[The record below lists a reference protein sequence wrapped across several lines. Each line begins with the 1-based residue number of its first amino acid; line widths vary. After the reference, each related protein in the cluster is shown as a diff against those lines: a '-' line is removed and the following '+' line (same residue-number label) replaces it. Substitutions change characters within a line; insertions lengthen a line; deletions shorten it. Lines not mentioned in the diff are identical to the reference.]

1 LRHSDLFRPFGM
13 VLGGR
18 FKADEMTLAIFFFFL
33 LYITVK
39 QITVIAVTVNIKK
52 APYEVL

>member
-1 LRHSDLFRPFGM
+1 M